1 MEVYNEQ
8 INDLLDQNNINLKL
22 REDPIEGYYVSGLK
36 AIKIQSVEDFKKLIK
51 LGEKA
56 RHYRQ
61 TDIHEHSSRS
71 HSIFKILIENR
82 INESKKIIVDK
93 KIN

>member
-1 MEVYNEQ
+1 M
-8 INDLLDQNNINLKL
+8 
-22 REDPIEGYYVSGLK
+22 SGLK

-93 KIN
+93 KINYQISNLKKDE

>member
-1 MEVYNEQ
+1 
-8 INDLLDQNNINLKL
+8 
-22 REDPIEGYYVSGLK
+22 VSGLK
-36 AIKIQSVEDFKKLIK
+36 DIKIQSVEDFKKLIK

-93 KIN
+93 KINYQISNLKKDE

>member
-1 MEVYNEQ
+1 
-8 INDLLDQNNINLKL
+8 
-22 REDPIEGYYVSGLK
+22 VSGLK

-71 HSIFKILIENR
+71 HSIFKILIEGA
-82 INESKKIIVDK
+82 
-93 KIN
+93 